1 MTGLVDDA
9 QAIVDELTAANIR
22 ATVDPAQADTN
33 RPCVLVAPP
42 TLDWTAG
49 NLAGDPGKAWRLV
62 CLSSYATAGLPS
74 FAELDDLVTKV
85 AAIAHVET
93 AEPVGYVLTPATG
106 PVPAYV
112 IRITT

>member
-1 MTGLVDDA
+1 MSILDDA
-9 QAIVDELTAANIR
+9 KAIAQQLVAADIR
-22 ATVDPAQADTN
+22 ATVDPGQAESN

-49 NLAGDPGKAWRLV
+49 TLAGDPGKSWRLI
-62 CLSSYATAGLPS
+62 CLSSYATAGLES
-74 FAELDDLVTKV
+74 LAELDELVDQVV
-85 AAIAHVET
+85 AVANAET
-93 AEPVGYVLTPATG
+93 AEPIGYVLTPATG